1 MLQRLAE
8 APPRLAQPGPR
19 AAGWLAVW
27 QLPLIAGLI
36 AGGLA
41 RRQRRTGRQPHT
53 PAVPRGD
60 LGRFLLKKH
69 NLGQKEKRYP
79 RRKSGPRQFAGAS
92 RQEDGLEP
100 GGKTSGWQ
108 TVLLR
113 HAVIFRKVRCE
124 MAWLLQKQS
133 LSLLDMAS

>member
-69 NLGQKEKRYP
+69 NLGQKKNGTHGEKAAPGNLLERP
-79 RRKSGPRQFAGAS
+79 DRKMAWN
-92 RQEDGLEP
+92 L
-100 GGKTSGWQ
+100 GGKPRAG
-108 TVLLR
+108 
-113 HAVIFRKVRCE
+113 
-124 MAWLLQKQS
+124 KQFFC
-133 LSLLDMAS
+133 ATQ